1 MVKYNISW
9 KGVHYFFSICETDK
23 GTYDMYSKYLK
34 DNLQTTYKQTEGH
47 WTDLGEVFLHIK
59 FRSLTFQ

>member
-9 KGVHYFFSICETDK
+9 KGVHYFFSICEKDTE
-23 GTYDMYSKYLK
+23 TYDMYSKYLK

-47 WTDLGEVFLHIK
+47 WTDLSEVFLHIQ
-59 FRSLTFQ
+59 FSSLTFQ